1 MSARTVDTQQLV
13 GQKRTAAPLPD
24 ANKRAAGPTVSGLQ
38 KELQT
43 ERERQERLQESVE
56 QLRLELQ
63 MMGRLLASA
72 REQLVASGATLAEP
86 GLVLRTPPVP
96 SVAGGHRPGRSKSD
110 AKLLQRLQDELA
122 DSKGQCRRLA
132 QQLEQQQNK
141 MLLIAATKREL
152 LATVGESEAYMSRSQ

>member
-1 MSARTVDTQQLV
+1 MSAQLA
-13 GQKRTAAPLPD
+13 GQKRAATTLPPD

-63 MMGRLLASA
+63 MMGRLLAAA
-72 REQLVASGATLAEP
+72 REQLVASGATVSEP
-86 GLVLRTPPVP
+86 AFVLRTPPAP
-96 SVAGGHRPGRSKSD
+96 SAAGPRVGRSKSD
-110 AKLLQRLQDELA
+110 AKLLQRLQDELSE
-122 DSKGQCRRLA
+122 SKGQCRRLA
-132 QQLEQQQNK
+132 QQVEQQQQK

-152 LATVGESEAYMSRSQ
+152 ITTVGESEAYLSRA